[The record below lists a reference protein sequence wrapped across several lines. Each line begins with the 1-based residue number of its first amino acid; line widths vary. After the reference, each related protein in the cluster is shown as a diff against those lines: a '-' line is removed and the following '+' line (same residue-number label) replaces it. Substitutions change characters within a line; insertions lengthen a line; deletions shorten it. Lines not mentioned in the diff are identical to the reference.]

1 MNFSTSFFAGAPP
14 VMPAFI
20 SCWMEQD
27 VLRHAHDLAVDLAS
41 TGLNISFRNVSPTFV
56 SRDGRPVGLPDTP
69 LGNAFPRGFFRRL
82 FRYLRTSVAVC

>member
-27 VLRHAHDLAVDLAS
+27 VLRHAHDLAVDLS
-41 TGLNISFRNVSPTFV
+41 LDGLEH
-56 SRDGRPVGLPDTP
+56 L
-69 LGNAFPRGFFRRL
+69 LQERL
-82 FRYLRTSVAVC
+82 ADLRQP